1 MKSPY
6 SKKKKKKTFKK
17 IVNEL
22 DKFSTKGTM
31 NDIIKPVNDSKNFI
45 KALKSAT
52 DNFFGIKITLTDNEI
67 KDIIKVIKSLENREI
82 LLKGTTR
89 KCTSQGGFLSFVRP
103 LMTAG
108 LPLMKSV
115 LIPLASYVLLHL
127 DFQQKCQQQIQ

>member
-1 MKSPY
+1 
-6 SKKKKKKTFKK
+6 
-17 IVNEL
+17 
-22 DKFSTKGTM
+22 M

-108 LPLMKSV
+108 LPLMKSTYTIGQLCFV
-115 LIPLASYVLLHL
+115 TFGFSAEMSAADSVVQKKICGSGTTTLIILNYEM
-127 DFQQKCQQQIQ
+127 KGIRKIGK